1 MHIKARAYKCK
12 KNKTTANMSSS
23 DETQAKLAAQKKEY
37 DALEK
42 KLAQYE
48 EKLKASQSKLKDT
61 GRELATAVSG
71 PRGRH
76 EYDRVPDVDPSKY
89 ALGGYF
95 EHEFPEAKDP
105 AKLIFELKEVEP
117 ALVRDRIMQG
127 VSAGN
132 TFAYD
137 ATKTDMNYMQ
147 QLEQYLLQTLDVS
160 KKFDTPL
167 RHQRAVILPNFA
179 EMSRSVDPGPN
190 PNMRPV
196 QNMRTYNALLRLI
209 LCGHEPEHI
218 VETVDGKLADTFTYK
233 ILRSF
238 KIGQVDIGKYHFCMV
253 ISQPAAE
260 ARHKLGAAMLMIA
273 TEAKEIVA
281 EISYPGYG
289 SVFENYE
296 PYLADASKRADILKP
311 ATKFES
317 YSAVRLDQI
326 IPWLLRFAFEGEL
339 PGYKSHGQT
348 KAWART
354 RGTFN

>member
-1 MHIKARAYKCK
+1 
-12 KNKTTANMSSS
+12 MSDS
-23 DETQAKLAAQKKEY
+23 DETQATLAAQKKEY

-42 KLAQYE
+42 KLAHLE
-48 EKLKASQSKLKDT
+48 EKLKASKRKLGDT
-61 GRELATAVSG
+61 EGELAEAVSG

-76 EYDRVPDVDPSKY
+76 EYDRVPGVDPSKY
-89 ALGGYF
+89 PLGGYF
-95 EHEFPEAKDP
+95 EHEFPKAKDP
-105 AKLIFELKEVEP
+105 SAVDRLIFELKDVEP
-117 ALVRDRIMQG
+117 ALLTDRIMQG
-127 VSAGN
+127 ASAGN

-179 EMSRSVDPGPN
+179 EMSRSIESSLETQQPI
-190 PNMRPV
+190 

-233 ILRSF
+233 ISRSF

-260 ARHKLGAAMLMIA
+260 ARHKLGAVMLMIA

-311 ATKFES
+311 ATNFES
-317 YSAVRLDQI
+317 YRAVRLDQV

-339 PGYKSHGQT
+339 PGYKPHGQT
-348 KAWART
+348 EAWART